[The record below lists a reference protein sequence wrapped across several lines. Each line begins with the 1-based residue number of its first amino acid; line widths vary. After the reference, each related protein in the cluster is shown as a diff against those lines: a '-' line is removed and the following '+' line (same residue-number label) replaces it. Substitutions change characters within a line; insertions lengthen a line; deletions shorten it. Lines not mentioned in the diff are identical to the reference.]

1 MVDIELILVAHTALF
16 MSSKNQEVEPMSIKD
31 LTEHL
36 LKDYH
41 FENKTNRVVLK
52 EMRIRNA
59 INHENEVS
67 TLFDFL
73 LYYVKIWKLKT
84 QHFIQRIGG

>member
-1 MVDIELILVAHTALF
+1 
-16 MSSKNQEVEPMSIKD
+16 MSIRD

-36 LKDYH
+36 LKDYS
-41 FENKTNRVVLK
+41 FDKKSNKVIQK

-84 QHFIQRIGG
+84 QHSILRENG